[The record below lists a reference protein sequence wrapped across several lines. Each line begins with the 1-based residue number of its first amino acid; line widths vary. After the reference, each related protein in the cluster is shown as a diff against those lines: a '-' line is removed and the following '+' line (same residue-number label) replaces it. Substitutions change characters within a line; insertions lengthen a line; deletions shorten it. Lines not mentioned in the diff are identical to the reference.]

1 MQIEKYII
9 WINDEIEVNQVGEES
24 ENPSLQT
31 KVSRVSRKFD
41 ERKLNKVCNS
51 YKFKEKNGVLII
63 EMHFVSLFIML
74 MMFLKWCIVY
84 YVILNLLF
92 LWIQENS

>member
-1 MQIEKYII
+1 
-9 WINDEIEVNQVGEES
+9 
-24 ENPSLQT
+24 
-31 KVSRVSRKFD
+31 
-41 ERKLNKVCNS
+41 
-51 YKFKEKNGVLII
+51 
-63 EMHFVSLFIML
+63 MHFVSLFIML